1 MPQIPRPYRV
11 ILLAPVLE
19 LAQPDR
25 VLNGRIAD
33 LLGALTLGFLV
44 RHPSVALA
52 DPSMQHFHDGLG
64 SNVAERTLFNR
75 GAAERFSNILGSEF
89 NDNQRDEVFWFELS
103 IDPQKPAVV
112 KLVTW
117 RKGQPQPDTL
127 ALTSGPALGA
137 TFQQLFDQWL
147 QARQLPPSPDP
158 FPQFTTA
165 DFMNAARVMVQAD
178 QANDAG
184 QDMAGFHDSFQGP
197 LLPAFMRA
205 AWKMMTMNDL
215 ARRMN
220 ARAISAAPQDPT
232 ARRIDWLYRSNE
244 GKADVA
250 EMKQIS
256 AAAPNWSFPYMALR
270 GKGVGDDEALRAQ
283 LQAVFLTP
291 SNDGAWMNLAY
302 ALEKTTRYD
311 AAYGIVDRMIDRD
324 PADAG
329 LYLTAVSFMRQAERE
344 GDTFREAIFRYR
356 MMMKQ
361 SQEGSLNVQ
370 GFTQVQAG
378 EFWIAIAHFDVGRID
393 EAIAM
398 GAKAIGEDDGQR
410 LQWQHRQLKEW
421 RTDPATFARAYAREG
436 HFRGDPGRVLE
447 GFGFGEPDC
456 AGDAARIIDAHI
468 ALGDEKLAPIA
479 LAHLHAAK
487 RTVWHPVGRLAAV
500 RALLAGGEPL
510 GAALENLQIAQLR
523 DRDAPIE
530 AEVDRLLRLAAA
542 RPVKEWEQVV
552 STRAAAGALR
562 LARWTARDAA
572 DFVPGAE
579 QSQAIVRALAL
590 TAPRAFD
597 PGSLAALKASFE
609 GVPNERLAAVDQ
621 YFATRTET
629 TLANADRLC
638 LEWSRGLAPDDEA
651 GAPTRMA
658 EMLLYFAHAVGRYL
672 SATTQTPSVLAGG
685 YRRLATFALAGVASG
700 SGPVGRNNVRAVLQ
714 AIEAS
719 AAGVDPWIVEPWLLR
734 LERLWSMEAR
744 EGDLRTVTEGLPVI
758 ADLMRGPAQIGLE
771 YNRANQLKDSNTS
784 PAEACALFE
793 RSARALGKSEPY
805 QGWTQ
810 AALSALQGPQAVAVH
825 GLCALANPSAAM
837 PWINLA
843 KGRFPMGQ
851 ADAAFEALVRAFPAT
866 GKDWRNAR
874 LAELRPLWDQ
884 ARVAVPFDF
893 GAASNASM
901 QLMQQGQ
908 WEAALRPTRWCDAID
923 PNNATLKRNLGIIY
937 ARLGRT
943 YESVLALSQADAT
956 HGPALA
962 AQAMREANQN
972 DGAVAAYRYASA
984 SFRTVDE
991 WVALG
996 GAAWAA
1002 EDDAPGAA
1010 AYATANQLSGGK
1022 LKSIQL
1028 NAWGTVLNGLGEYDK
1043 ARGIYEEI
1051 MRRNDDPSI
1060 VPWVLEGMAKAL
1072 LGLGRAQEAVGYAQ
1086 GAVQR
1091 AAPAQQQ
1098 EFAPTL
1104 QAAQRGAPLP
1114 LKPRPASGKAFDA
1127 LRAGDAKAAFDAAR
1141 AISGDPRAARAALA
1155 ASRYRFAADNDRPFA
1170 GPAVETALGVL
1181 QSLAGA
1187 TDPDGALAIYDATRT
1202 CGGALFGIHV
1212 PPPLGSSITREA
1224 LRARMGVGVG
1234 AAGPTQAAQ
1243 APQPGAT
1250 GDADPVVF
1258 PGQRVAKLSDYVRI
1272 MKGMQSGN
1280 PMGALSQAGLD
1291 MNGYTQ
1297 VATQWGQAMQR
1308 DPSLVAKFHAMM
1320 QQR

>member
-25 VLNGRIAD
+25 VCNGRIAD
-33 LLGALTLGFLV
+33 LLGALVAGFLV
-44 RHPSVALA
+44 RHPAVALA

-64 SNVAERTLFNR
+64 NNVAERKLFNR
-75 GAAERFSNILGSEF
+75 EAAEMFSNILGSEF

-103 IDPQKPAVV
+103 LDPQKPVVV

-127 ALTSGPALGA
+127 ALSSGPALGA

-158 FPQFTTA
+158 FPQFSAA
-165 DFMNAARVMVQAD
+165 DFLNAARVMVQAD
-178 QANDAG
+178 HANDTG
-184 QDMAGFHDSFQGP
+184 VDMARFHESFQGP

-220 ARAISAAPQDPT
+220 ARALQAAPQDP
-232 ARRIDWLYRSNE
+232 ALRRIDWLYRSNE

-256 AAAPNWSFPYMALR
+256 LSAPNWSFPYMALR

-283 LQAVFLTP
+283 FQAVFLTP

-311 AAYGIVDRMIDRD
+311 AAYRIVDRMIDRD

-393 EAIAM
+393 EAIAI

-410 LQWQHRQLKEW
+410 LQWQHKQLKEW
-421 RTDPATFARAYAREG
+421 RTDPAAFARAYAREG

-447 GFGFGEPDC
+447 GFGYGEPDC
-456 AGDAARIIDAHI
+456 AGDAARLIDAHI
-468 ALGDEKLAPIA
+468 ALGDEKLAPVA
-479 LAHLHAAK
+479 LAHMHAAK
-487 RTVWHPVGRLAAV
+487 RTVWHPVGRLAAA

-510 GAALENLQIAQLR
+510 GAALEHLQIAQLR
-523 DRDAPIE
+523 DRDAPID
-530 AEVDRLLRLAAA
+530 AEVDRLMRLAAS

-552 STRAAAGALR
+552 TSRATAGALR
-562 LARWTARDAA
+562 LAKWTARDAA

-590 TAPRAFD
+590 SAPRAFD
-597 PGSLAALKASFE
+597 PASLAPLKASFE
-609 GVPNERLAAVDQ
+609 GVPPERLAAVDQ
-621 YFATRTET
+621 YFATHTEA
-629 TLANADRLC
+629 TLASADRLC
-638 LEWSRGLAPDDEA
+638 VEWSRGLAPDDEA

-700 SGPVGRNNVRAVLQ
+700 SGPVRRNNVRAVLQ
-714 AIEAS
+714 AIEGS
-719 AAGVDPWIVEPWLLR
+719 AAGVDPWVVEPWLLR

-744 EGDLRTVTEGLPVI
+744 EGDLRPVTEGLPIV
-758 ADLMRGPAQIGLE
+758 AELLRGPVQIGLE
-771 YNRANQLKDSNTS
+771 YNRAQQLKEANAS

-793 RSARALGKSEPY
+793 RSARVLGKSEPY
-805 QGWTQ
+805 QGWSQ
-810 AALSALQGPQAVAVH
+810 AALTALPGPQAVDVH
-825 GLCALANPSAAM
+825 WLCALANPSAAM

-843 KGRFPMGQ
+843 KGLFAMGQ
-851 ADAAFEALVRAFPAT
+851 ADGAFEALVRAFPAT

-874 LAELRPLWDQ
+874 LAELRPLWEQ
-884 ARVAVPFDF
+884 ARVPVPFDF
-893 GAASNASM
+893 GAAANASA

-908 WEAALRPTRWCDAID
+908 WEAALKPTRWCDSID
-923 PNNATLKRNLGIIY
+923 PNNATVKRNLGIIY

-943 YESVLALSQADAT
+943 FESVLALSQADAT

-984 SFRTVDE
+984 SFRTADE
-991 WVALG
+991 WLALG

-1028 NAWGTVLNGLGEYDK
+1028 NAWATVLNGLGEYDK
-1043 ARGIYEEI
+1043 ARALYEEI

-1060 VPWVLEGMAKAL
+1060 VPWVLDGMAKAL
-1072 LGLGRAQEAVGYAQ
+1072 LGQGRAQEAVGYAQ

-1098 EFAPTL
+1098 EFGVTL

-1114 LKPRPASGKAFDA
+1114 LKPRPAAGRAFDA
-1127 LRAGDAKAAFDAAR
+1127 LRAGDAKAAFDTAR

-1155 ASRYRFAADNDRPFA
+1155 ASRYRFPADNDRPFA

-1187 TDPDGALAIYDATRT
+1187 TDPDGALAIYDAMKT

-1212 PPPLGSSITREA
+1212 PPPLGTSITREA
-1224 LRARMGVGVG
+1224 FRARMGAG
-1234 AAGPTQAAQ
+1234 APGPGQAAQ
-1243 APQPGAT
+1243 APQPAAA

-1280 PMGALSQAGLD
+1280 PMGALAQAGLD

-1308 DPSLVAKFHAMM
+1308 DPSLVAKFHALM